1 MKRKLPL
8 LTRLARLILLIAIIL
23 QVLILVLQYSQYFQS
38 DSLQSLAGNFVNLIG
53 LEFYFAL
60 TESVVFRRLF
70 LEQATGKVHGWFGWL
85 IMLLFFGVIDCWGT
99 IQTLLRGGRP
109 APAELLAMTVH
120 YAAPILILLAIAFG
134 SRLLSLLAIF
144 GRLLMT
150 LWNLYV
156 LIDLRIVMSETAV
169 AAMLLIEL
177 LEGLGIIVGLL
188 GILFQPAK
196 TPEPEKP

>member
-1 MKRKLPL
+1 
-8 LTRLARLILLIAIIL
+8 
-23 QVLILVLQYSQYFQS
+23 
-38 DSLQSLAGNFVNLIG
+38 
-53 LEFYFAL
+53 
-60 TESVVFRRLF
+60 
-70 LEQATGKVHGWFGWL
+70 
-85 IMLLFFGVIDCWGT
+85 
-99 IQTLLRGGRP
+99 
-109 APAELLAMTVH
+109 
-120 YAAPILILLAIAFG
+120 
-134 SRLLSLLAIF
+134 LLAIF

-156 LIDLRIVMSETAV
+156 LIDLRIVMSEAAV